1 MVVATG
7 SIRTNPKLLYNM
19 NKVLLK
25 ETQSDNEVF
34 ERFQTLLEKNYVEYA
49 YADLFAEVMG
59 INQKKLN
66 AIVRQRTGKT
76 ACQLVEIKIVTK
88 TIELLKLSQLSIKE
102 IAWQLGYE
110 DQYYFSRMF
119 KKQTGL
125 PPQKYR
131 NQLKVV
137 AK

>member
-1 MVVATG
+1 L
-7 SIRTNPKLLYNM
+7 I
-19 NKVLLK
+19 
-25 ETQSDNEVF
+25 
-34 ERFQTLLEKNYVEYA
+34 EK
-49 YADLFAEVMG
+49 
-59 INQKKLN
+59 
-66 AIVRQRTGKT
+66 
-76 ACQLVEIKIVTK
+76 KIVTK

-125 PPQKYR
+125 PPQIYR
-131 NQLKVV
+131 KQLKVA